1 MPAPMRMRSGIY
13 RSVRCVDGRLMRHH
27 PQLDDPD
34 LETDIGLCSICNGKG
49 CEFIYEVPLA
59 VVTQKLD
66 P

>member
-1 MPAPMRMRSGIY
+1 
-13 RSVRCVDGRLMRHH
+13 MRHH

-59 VVTQKLD
+59 VVTLKLD